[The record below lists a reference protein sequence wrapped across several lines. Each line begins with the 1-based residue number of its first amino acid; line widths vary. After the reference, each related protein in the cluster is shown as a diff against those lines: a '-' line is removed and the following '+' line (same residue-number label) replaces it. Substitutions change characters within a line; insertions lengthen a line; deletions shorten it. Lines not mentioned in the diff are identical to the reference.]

1 VRKNAE
7 DNRHKVEFFPQNL
20 PMDGW
25 IDHTC
30 VPRAKKSQHRSIKLS
45 TYGVMF
51 MGTPHQGG
59 SGVGFG
65 RLMINVVASV
75 FVAIDDRPL
84 RNLERDLE
92 SLQQQLRQH
101 APISGDFVT
110 KFAFEK
116 YTTLIVLGRSMVVYF
131 GQAGARK
138 L

>member
-1 VRKNAE
+1 
-7 DNRHKVEFFPQNL
+7 
-20 PMDGW
+20 MDES

-65 RLMINVVASV
+65 RLMINVASV
-75 FVAIDDRPL
+75 FVAADDRLL
-84 RNLERDLE
+84 RNLERDSE
-92 SLQQQLRQH
+92 SLQQQLGQH

-116 YTTLIVLGRSMVVYF
+116 YATPIVLGRSMVVS
-131 GQAGARK
+131 
-138 L
+138 

>member
-7 DNRHKVEFFPQNL
+7 DNRHTVEFFPQNL
-20 PMDGW
+20 PMDGS

-65 RLMINVVASV
+65 RLMINVASV
-75 FVAIDDRPL
+75 FVAADDRLL
-84 RNLERDLE
+84 RNLERDSE
-92 SLQQQLRQH
+92 SLQQQLGQH
-101 APISGDFVT
+101 APISGDFGT

-116 YTTLIVLGRSMVVYF
+116 YATPIVLGRSMVVS
-131 GQAGARK
+131 
-138 L
+138 